1 MAAIVT
7 VDADGCRRAS
17 DAGTFEH
24 ADLVLPDGVEVS
36 EDDLIV
42 GSGTVTDDAMPQGCD
57 GASGT
62 VTFETVDIV
71 QNMAEPVEPDVNEV
85 LSVEFDQP
93 WGCGRGFVMSD
104 ENQQW
109 AIGIEPIAGNTT
121 EAAGTTITLPSEQFG
136 VNVLYGVDLIA
147 GHCEVDRE
155 PFAGAPVWLAVWPV
169 TEGSFLYPEA
179 SVICDGSS
187 ARTELVDAVVETPD
201 GLIELPPIEM
211 VNPAF
216 ACGPGWDD

>member
-1 MAAIVT
+1 M
-7 VDADGCRRAS
+7 
-17 DAGTFEH
+17 GT
-24 ADLVLPDGVEVS
+24 
-36 EDDLIV
+36 
-42 GSGTVTDDAMPQGCD
+42 
-57 GASGT
+57 
-62 VTFETVDIV
+62 
-71 QNMAEPVEPDVNEV
+71 
-85 LSVEFDQP
+85 
-93 WGCGRGFVMSD
+93 
-104 ENQQW
+104 
-109 AIGIEPIAGNTT
+109 GIEPIAGNTT
-121 EAAGTTITLPSEQFG
+121 EAAGTTITTPQRTVRRERA
-136 VNVLYGVDLIA
+136 VRVDLIA